1 MSEPDDYCNP
11 AAFHRLY
18 QEQGSTIR
26 RFLCVWLGDKA
37 AADDVLQETFL
48 DFWRRP
54 TGFNSAKG
62 NIRAY
67 LFGIARKKATTWHRG
82 KNLSGPVDA
91 NPASAHAEILM
102 MEDALSHLPE
112 DLRSTLW
119 LREVEGYSYE
129 ELAGILNIPV
139 GTVRSRL
146 HAARQKLRTIW
157 NEEAE

>member
-1 MSEPDDYCNP
+1 MPEQEDLSDP
-11 AAFHRLY
+11 AVFDGLY
-18 QEQGSTIR
+18 RAQGSPVR
-26 RFLCVWLGDKA
+26 RFLQVWLGDKA

-48 DFWRRP
+48 HFWRRP
-54 TGFNSAKG
+54 SGFDRVKG

-67 LFGIARKKATTWHRG
+67 LLGIARKKAADWRRRN
-82 KNLSGPVDA
+82 KSVAADA
-91 NPASAHAEILM
+91 VAVVRESHALLIQ
-102 MEDALSHLPE
+102 DALSHLPE

-129 ELAGILNIPV
+129 ELARILNVPV

-157 NEEAE
+157 NQEAQ